1 MCETFTA
8 PSWLTFDDSDDE
20 DTEKVRRRMR
30 EDVDG
35 LADAERSL
43 LKAEEYAHAKL
54 IFVVSEGEKS
64 EEVKEEK
71 RKYSIIYFKLR

>member
-43 LKAEEYAHAKL
+43 LKAEEYAHAKSHL
-54 IFVVSEGEKS
+54 LLFQKGKK
-64 EEVKEEK
+64 VKK
-71 RKYSIIYFKLR
+71 